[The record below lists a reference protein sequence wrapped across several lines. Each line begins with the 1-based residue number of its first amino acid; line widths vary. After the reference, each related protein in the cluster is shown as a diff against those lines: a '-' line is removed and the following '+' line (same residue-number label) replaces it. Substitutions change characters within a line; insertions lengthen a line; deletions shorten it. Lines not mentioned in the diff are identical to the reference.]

1 MRPDEL
7 PSPQP
12 DGNAAAAGSPAPE
25 PLPDTPL
32 PDTPLPA
39 GLAPPK
45 APPSISIEAGIAQ
58 VGLFATFY
66 ASLLFTLLSLLR
78 GAHLDSVIWPMNALA
93 AGTYLLAVEAGAGWC
108 AAGVIAATLAVHML
122 LGDSTAYAIACAV
135 ADGLTFSL
143 IVLSCRAADIRPGGP
158 FDVRHV
164 ISLLAV
170 AFGATI
176 PGAII
181 GAGAALAASGGHF
194 WPLALRWWLP
204 DLASIILLL
213 PLFLLWPQGSG
224 TATVARPFRPAVQKR
239 LRRVNVEG
247 VVAAGGLVGAVLLA
261 TLTREPLLL
270 DLGSCIL
277 LWFAFRL
284 GPFPT
289 ALAAAL
295 FAAAVLSL
303 AVTDIG
309 PVVPGGSLPVE
320 LLKMQ
325 GRLVLAACPA
335 LIIAAIMAQRERQQ
349 RELEEDQRRLA
360 YALEGA
366 NDGIWDWHLPSDSI
380 FLSARAYRMLGYDPA
395 ADATAM
401 RRFRDLIHPDDLPEV
416 TRAFRE
422 HASGRHHL
430 FQVELRG
437 CHRNGS
443 HVWLLSRGK
452 VVERDGAGRPL
463 RAVGTITDVSQ
474 KKHLEAALEHAASH
488 DPLTGLANRS
498 TFERAM
504 EQARRRLARDLAPFA
519 VLLIDVDHFKRVNDV
534 HGHVAGDL
542 VLTTTARR
550 LQSALRSGDIAARFG
565 GDEFAVI
572 ANGKSPEEFGALAD
586 RLHDHLSKPVETE
599 GLVLPASFSI
609 GMAVASLP
617 DVDLIAL
624 VAEADAALYLA
635 KNAGRGTWRALG
647 LRGQAPTADAPPLA
661 SA

>member
-7 PSPQP
+7 RSPEP
-12 DGNAAAAGSPAPE
+12 DGLVAVAGSPPPE
-25 PLPDTPL
+25 PLRDALL
-32 PDTPLPA
+32 PGSSASPE
-39 GLAPPK
+39 APQTASIQSK
-45 APPSISIEAGIAQ
+45 AAQ
-58 VGLFATFY
+58 IGLFATFY

-78 GAHLDSVIWPMNALA
+78 SAHLDSAIWPMNALA
-93 AGTYLLAVEAGAGWC
+93 AGTYLLAVDAAAGWC
-108 AAGVIAATLAVHML
+108 AAGVVAATLAAHML
-122 LGDSTAYAIACAV
+122 LGDSTAYSIACA
-135 ADGLTFSL
+135 AASGLTFSF
-143 IVLSCRAADIRPGGP
+143 IVLGCRWADLRPGGP

-164 ISLLAV
+164 VWLLAV
-170 AFGATI
+170 AFGAGI
-176 PGAII
+176 PGAFV
-181 GAGAALAASGGHF
+181 GAGASIAESGGHF
-194 WPLALRWWLP
+194 WPMVLRWWLP
-204 DLASIILLL
+204 DMASVILLL
-213 PLFLLWPQGSG
+213 PLFLLWPQER
-224 TATVARPFRPAVQKR
+224 ALAAPLARPGAQKH
-239 LRRVNVEG
+239 RRHINMEG
-247 VVAAGGLVGAVLLA
+247 LVAATGLVGAVLLA
-261 TLTREPLLL
+261 AVTGEPLLL
-270 DLGSCIL
+270 DLGACIL

-289 ALAAAL
+289 ALAAGL
-295 FAAAVLSL
+295 FAVAVLGL
-303 AVTDIG
+303 TIG
-309 PVVPGGSLPVE
+309 GIGRMPGGALPVE
-320 LLKMQ
+320 ILKTQ
-325 GRLVLAACPA
+325 GRLVLAASPA

-366 NDGIWDWHLPSDSI
+366 NDGIWDWHLPSDNI
-380 FLSARAYRMLGYDPA
+380 FFSARAYRMLGYDPA
-395 ADATAM
+395 ADATAL

-416 TRAFRE
+416 TQAFRE
-422 HASGRHHL
+422 HASGRHRL

-437 CHRNGS
+437 RHRSNS
-443 HVWLLSRGK
+443 YVWLLSRGK
-452 VVERDGAGRPL
+452 VVERDTAGRPL

-474 KKHLEAALEHAASH
+474 KKHLEEALEHAASH
-488 DPLTGLANRS
+488 DPLTGLANRA
-498 TFERAM
+498 TFDRAM
-504 EQARRRLARDLAPFA
+504 EQARRRLVRDLAPFA

-550 LQSALRSGDIAARFG
+550 LQSALRAGDLAARFG

-572 ANGKSPEEFGALAD
+572 AMGKSPEEFGAMAD

-617 DVDLIAL
+617 DVDPIAL

-647 LRGQAPTADAPPLA
+647 MRTQSPTTVAPPLA